1 MSTRSKWIAIGAFVT
16 TAAVLGC
23 AALLFTL
30 PMGAPDDGVNRPGAG
45 ESIGELINGPQ
56 SRATVV
62 SYFQYGVTPIDTAAA
77 VGFVVIPRRAVTP
90 EEEKVH
96 LQFCAILLAR
106 LDYLSPNEAAVALN
120 TLVTYWPLVSQ
131 VGRTEVEAAFKRG
144 DCAQLM
150 TWYDYR
156 LARQLARIAGV
167 GDLGGPL
174 LITWPSLGDLGEG
187 ARYPLIV
194 DFSRAD
200 YTNAMTVLRYW
211 LGQVSRRPELW
222 TNRIREGT
230 IRAELADAI
239 NNVAGVIIAVFYG
252 KWDKAGGF
260 RESASA
266 RLEAS
271 GAP

>member
-1 MSTRSKWIAIGAFVT
+1 MSTRSKWIAIGGLLAVV
-16 TAAVLGC
+16 VLGC
-23 AALLFTL
+23 VALLFAL
-30 PMGAPDDGVNRPGAG
+30 PMGSPDDDVNRPGAG
-45 ESIGELINGPQ
+45 ESIGEILNAPP
-56 SRATVV
+56 SRATAV
-62 SYFQYGVTPIDTAAA
+62 SYFQHGITPVDTAAA
-77 VGFVVIPRRAVTP
+77 VGFVVIPRRALTP

-96 LQFCAILLAR
+96 LQFCATLLAT
-106 LDYLSPNEAAVALN
+106 LDYLPPSEAAVALH
-120 TLVTYWPLVSQ
+120 TLVTYWPLVSA
-131 VGRTEVEAAFKRG
+131 VSSKEIEAAFERR

-150 TWYDYR
+150 SWYDYR

-200 YTNAMTVLRYW
+200 HAHATTALKYW
-211 LGQVSRRPELW
+211 MGQVRGRPELW

-239 NNVAGVIIAVFYG
+239 NSVAGVMLAVFYG

-260 RESASA
+260 GESAAALSQA
-266 RLEAS
+266 G